1 MKKLFLILVML
12 SAINARAQWVTNYTD
27 TSIYIDFM
35 DVQFSS
41 TNTGWVAGYKI
52 NPNGTTE
59 GRLLKTTNAGGN
71 WVLQNVGTIAGL
83 WGVYFI
89 NDNTGWI
96 VGDKGTVRKTTNSGL
111 NWVQQI
117 TDSTDYL
124 NQAYIIN
131 SNTGWITGNYL
142 YKTTNSGNNWNKI
155 NGILGSFA
163 IYFLNDNTGF
173 ITTFYSHIY
182 KTTNSGLNWVDMYN
196 GGEQTYI
203 FDITFCTNDVGYAAG
218 ESSAEGVLKTTNG
231 GNNWSSVYHSDLKT
245 IYFKNSN
252 TGWAGG
258 FSTILKTTN
267 SGQNWTMQS
276 LPIYY
281 YGYIWK
287 IRNSND
293 STLWAV
299 GGKGYIFK
307 TMNGGVGINQISTEI
322 PSKYSLGQNYPNPF
336 NPSTV
341 VRYQL
346 SVVGN
351 VSLKVYDVQGR
362 EVQTLVN
369 ERLQP
374 GTYETTFDGSGL
386 NSGVYFYRLISDK
399 FVETKKMAIVK

>member
-1 MKKLFLILVML
+1 MKNLFLILVML
-12 SAINARAQWVTNYTD
+12 TTINARAQWVTNYTD
-27 TSIYIDFM
+27 TSIYFM
-35 DVQFSS
+35 DIQFSS
-41 TNTGWVAGYKI
+41 SNTGWVAGLKY
-52 NPNGTTE
+52 NTNGTTE

-111 NWVQQI
+111 NWIQQI

-131 SNTGWITGNYL
+131 SNTGWITGNNL
-142 YKTTNSGNNWNKI
+142 YKTSNSGNNWNKI
-155 NGILGSFA
+155 NGIPGGSFA

-173 ITTFYSHIY
+173 LTLYYSRIL
-182 KTTNSGLNWVDMYN
+182 KTTNGGLNWDLVYS
-196 GGEQTYI
+196 GSFHTFV
-203 FDITFCTNDVGYAAG
+203 FDITFCTNDVGFAAG
-218 ESSAEGVLKTTNG
+218 DGSAEGVLKTTNG

-258 FSTILKTTN
+258 YSTILKTTN
-267 SGQNWTMQS
+267 SGQNWVTQN
-276 LPIYY
+276 LPISFPDYV
-281 YGYIWK
+281 WK

-307 TMNGGVGINQISTEI
+307 TSNGGVGINQISTEI

-374 GTYETTFDGSGL
+374 GTYEVTFDGSKL
-386 NSGVYFYRLISDK
+386 NSGVYFYQLLKGDFK
-399 FVETKKMAIVK
+399 ETKKMLLLK